1 MKNIFQLTPIEKI
14 TQKTLLI
21 LLLILA
27 VVIIMGVYN
36 QDNENDQNFILVP
49 CMYVIGL
56 LFLIIYTINGFTSG
70 NIVRNWI
77 IGNKLTGPVF
87 HSILT
92 IIKSRNKM
100 TPDNAIILTTKIFA
114 TFSMCLAFF
123 LGFKFIYYL
132 LG

>member
-1 MKNIFQLTPIEKI
+1 MKQIFKLSPIEK
-14 TQKTLLI
+14 TAQKALLI

-27 VVIIMGVYN
+27 VVIIIGIYN
-36 QDNENDQNFILVP
+36 QDNKIDQDFILVP

-87 HSILT
+87 HSIFT

-100 TPDNAIILTTKIFA
+100 SPDNAIILTTKIFA
-114 TFSMCLAFF
+114 TVSMCIIFF
-123 LGFKFIYYL
+123 LEFKFISYL
-132 LG
+132 FR